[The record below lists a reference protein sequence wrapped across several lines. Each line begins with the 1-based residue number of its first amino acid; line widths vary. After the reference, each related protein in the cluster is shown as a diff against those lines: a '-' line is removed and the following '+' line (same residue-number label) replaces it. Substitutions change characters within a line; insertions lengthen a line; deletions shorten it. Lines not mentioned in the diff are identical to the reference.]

1 MCHKEAGERGK
12 KDAGVDL
19 VPRAITYI
27 FFHFHLKY
35 RWELLCRRERI
46 DNYVGDQKFAGIS
59 EGCWHPRGVP
69 RGGGPSGPG
78 PPFLSEFFFLVKS
91 SLE

>member
-1 MCHKEAGERGK
+1 MLYGLVSLFHRGLFVPQGGWGEGK

-35 RWELLCRRERI
+35 RWEPLCRRERI
-46 DNYVGDQKFAGIS
+46 DNYEGDQKFAGIS
-59 EGCWHPRGVP
+59 EGCWHPRGVA
-69 RGGGPSGPG
+69 RGGP
-78 PPFLSEFFFLVKS
+78 
-91 SLE
+91 